1 MTNSVHSVELQ
12 GHRGARGV
20 LPENTIPSFQ
30 NAIAAGSDCLELD
43 IAMTSDG
50 KIVITHDP
58 VLSPDITRKGGDW
71 VSDNTAIKSLSYE
84 QLQAYDVGR
93 LRPGSRYARRFPKQE
108 ALDGTRMPLLAE
120 LFALP
125 ETQSKPALCF
135 DIEIKTSPETEGLT
149 FSPAKI
155 ADTLIAVIDEAG
167 LRKRSRIRSFD
178 WRSLVYVK
186 RKTPDISLA
195 FLTASRSWLD
205 NLQIGQTGKSPW
217 LGGIDIDD
225 FAGSPAKAIKH
236 LGGQI
241 WAPYYK
247 DLSKEEL
254 EVAQSLGL
262 KVIVWTVN
270 SKTAMQRL
278 LRMGVD
284 GITTDYPALG
294 RQVIDEFRAARKPSP
309 RSRN

>member
-1 MTNSVHSVELQ
+1 MTTSVYSVELQ

-43 IAMTSDG
+43 IAMTKDG

-58 VLSPDITRKGGDW
+58 VLSTDIVRKDGAW
-71 VSDNTAIKSLSYE
+71 VSGNTAIKSLTYE
-84 QLQAYDVGR
+84 QLRAYDVGR

-108 ALDGTRMPLLAE
+108 ASDGVRMPLLAD
-120 LFALP
+120 LLALP
-125 ETQSKPALCF
+125 EAKGNPTLCF
-135 DIEIKTSPETEGLT
+135 DIEIKTAPDAEDLT
-149 FSPAKI
+149 FSPGRI
-155 ADTLIAVIDEAG
+155 ADTVIAVIDEAVV
-167 LRKRSRIRSFD
+167 RKRSRIRSFD
-178 WRSLVYVK
+178 WRGLVHVK
-186 RKTPDISLA
+186 KKAPDIPLA

-205 NLQIGQTGKSPW
+205 NLQVGQTGKSPW

-236 LGGQI
+236 LGGEI

-247 DLSKEEL
+247 DLSKEEIEL
-254 EVAQSLGL
+254 AHSLGL

-270 SKTAMQRL
+270 SETAMQRL
-278 LRMGVD
+278 LSLGVD

-294 RQVIDEFRAARKPSP
+294 RKVIDAFQASGK
-309 RSRN
+309 